1 MLELDICFCR
11 GDFRLEVQETLT
23 APITGILGHS
33 GCGKSTLLAAIAG
46 LLHPQQGRIIL
57 NNQVLFDSHSKRCLP
72 AQQRHIGLV
81 FQDRQLFPHLSVE
94 SNLLYGYRKLQ
105 PTERRFSLQVVT
117 EVLEINHLLTRKPR
131 QLSGGEQQRVALGRA
146 ILYAP
151 QLLLLDEPL
160 SALDERLKQQ
170 ILPFLARIHEQFAI
184 PMLYVSHARSEI
196 EYLTNHWLE
205 MEMGRVIPHN
215 IR

>member
-1 MLELDICFCR
+1 MLELDIRFCR
-11 GDFRLEVQETLT
+11 GDFCLEVKETLT

-33 GCGKSTLLAAIAG
+33 GCGKSTLLAVIAG
-46 LLHPQQGRIIL
+46 LLHPQQGRIVL
-57 NNQVLFDSHSKRCLP
+57 DKQVLFDSQLKRCLS

-81 FQDRQLFPHLSVE
+81 FQDRQLFPHLSIE
-94 SNLLYGYRKLQ
+94 NNLLYGYLKL
-105 PTERRFSLQVVT
+105 PLTERRFSLDMVT
-117 EVLEINHLLTRKPR
+117 EVLEITHLLARKPK

-170 ILPFLARIHEQFAI
+170 ILPFLARIYEQFAI

-196 EYLTNHWLE
+196 EYLTTHWLT
-205 MEMGRVIPHN
+205 MESGRVIDQHS
-215 IR
+215 